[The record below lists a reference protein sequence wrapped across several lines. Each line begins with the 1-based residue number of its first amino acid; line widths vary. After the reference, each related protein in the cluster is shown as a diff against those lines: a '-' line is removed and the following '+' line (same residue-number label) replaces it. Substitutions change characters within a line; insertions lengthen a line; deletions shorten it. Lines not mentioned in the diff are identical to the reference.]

1 MNLLSII
8 NGLLSGLPNTLIILL
23 FSFVLSSIIGLAVVW
38 LSLQNESVSKTIARA
53 YTGLSR
59 GTPPL
64 LMLLL
69 AYYELPR
76 LLQFIGIN
84 AQDWSKNLFA
94 IFGLA
99 VGFGGYMGEVFRSAF
114 DAVDP
119 VQFEAAYSVGMERRD
134 ILKEIIL
141 PQVFQ
146 IALPNIQNMFL
157 GFLKASSLVYVIGIS
172 DMYRDATN
180 LANVNQG
187 VFQLQIF
194 VVLGLIYWLITIFFD
209 YLFNLYIQK
218 HNYI

>member
-1 MNLLSII
+1 MNLFVII
-8 NGLLSGLPNTLIILL
+8 KSLLAGLPNTVLILVI
-23 FSFVLSSIIGLAVVW
+23 SFLLSSIIGLLVMW
-38 LSLQNESVSKTIARA
+38 ISLQDDRVSRGVARL

-69 AYYELPR
+69 SYYELPK
-76 LLQFIGIN
+76 LLQFVGIN

-99 VGFGGYMGEVFRSAF
+99 VGFGGYMGEVFRAAF
-114 DAVDP
+114 ESVDQS
-119 VQFEAAYSVGMERRD
+119 QFEAAYAVGMQRKD
-134 ILKEIIL
+134 VLKEIIL

-157 GFLKASSLVYVIGIS
+157 DFLKASSLVYVIGIS
-172 DMYRDATN
+172 DMYRNATN
-180 LANVNQG
+180 LANVHQG

-194 VVLGLIYWLITIFFD
+194 IVLGLIYWLITIFFE
-209 YLFNLYIQK
+209 YLFKLYIK
-218 HNYI
+218 KNTYI